1 MAVKLGELGAVGGVG
16 DVEVKHRPEKREA
29 AGLAG
34 KGRLTLAIYA
44 KVMVRRDGE
53 PERLRALVNGD
64 ELHPKGA
71 GSRETAEGAMP

>member
-1 MAVKLGELGAVGGVG
+1 V
-16 DVEVKHRPEKREA
+16 DPRPVSQNAYHSSDSSWSRHGRA
-29 AGLAG
+29 A
-34 KGRLTLAIYA
+34 LTLAIYA